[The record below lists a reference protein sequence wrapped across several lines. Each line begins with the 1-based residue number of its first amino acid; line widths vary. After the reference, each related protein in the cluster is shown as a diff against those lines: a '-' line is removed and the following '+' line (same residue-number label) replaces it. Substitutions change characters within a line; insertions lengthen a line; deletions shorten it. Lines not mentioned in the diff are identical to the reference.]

1 MRESD
6 LVPPACCMLPH
17 RLSCADHSQQSRP
30 FRFAAVQDK
39 DYREAYGVCEADA
52 SKCGA
57 IKPDS
62 AKPPCVLKCMSPKC
76 YQEVYGQDALEE
88 GELDYTR
95 RREYKTC
102 FRKEV
107 NERRALEK
115 EAERQKQR
123 ET

>member
-1 MRESD
+1 
-6 LVPPACCMLPH
+6 
-17 RLSCADHSQQSRP
+17 
-30 FRFAAVQDK
+30 
-39 DYREAYGVCEADA
+39 
-52 SKCGA
+52 
-57 IKPDS
+57 
-62 AKPPCVLKCMSPKC
+62 MSPKC